1 MSKINKNYH
10 PNKKRAFI
18 MVFGMFIGTVL
29 LVYAGLISRNI
40 VHQDYPLVFVDS
52 NNKLMYIT
60 KSNNNKNDLA
70 SIENANIVYANN
82 DTKYL
87 LYTNNN
93 ALYLL
98 DTTFGGVGTKVCD
111 SSSIYGF
118 SKDDKY
124 VYYIDANSGLYLYDW
139 QNNVNSYVTSN
150 VSKVELIKSNVVLY
164 VQDSKL
170 YFYNLS
176 NQETKLIADSYDH
189 TEINDDNYLVLYSVA
204 NNNLYDYYIF
214 NTNTFE
220 NTKVL
225 SLVTKVY
232 AKDSNYTKFIY
243 TKPSTTAADFSSGIK
258 DDNASADKQFVAY
271 TYEDYVNN
279 KISKTTYENN
289 KEAAKKVALRN
300 QIRDYLKNYSIFGE
314 DIYYQNGNGTTLIA
328 SNINKLYYYD
338 IKNQKYS
345 YTTYHFENNSIDIAS
360 YDDMDAF
367 TNDLESKKL
376 NSLYF
381 KVSTNEES
389 MAYKNITTD
398 SKVIIRNNDEYY
410 LLVKDN
416 DYYNLYYS
424 KVANKALKIVGEVDT
439 NLLTYKLKIDY
450 INGYLYANYING
462 HYYLNQIADGKVKTI
477 AEDVN
482 PSYITVSEG
491 KDSIYY
497 LKSTTDNDGEL
508 MLYNGIRTSK
518 LADELHSF
526 IYFNNDL
533 IYVTKNYDSITKTSD
548 LYRYSSNHLTLIYK
562 DIADWYNPLTIKE
575 QETTEEE

>member
-1 MSKINKNYH
+1 MSKTNKNYH

-18 MVFGMFIGTVL
+18 MVFGMFFGTVL
-29 LVYAGLISRNI
+29 LVYAGLINRNI

-98 DTTFGGVGTKVCD
+98 DTTVGGIGTKICD
-111 SSSIYGF
+111 NTSLYGF

-124 VYYIDANSGLYLYDW
+124 IYYIDANSGLNLYDW
-139 QNNVNSYVTSN
+139 QNNINNYVTSN
-150 VSKVELIKSNVVLY
+150 VAKVELIKANVVLY
-164 VQDSKL
+164 VQDNKL
-170 YFYNLS
+170 FYYNLS
-176 NQETKLIADSYDH
+176 DQETKLITDSFDH
-189 TEINDDNYLVLYSVA
+189 AEINDDNYLILYSVV
-204 NNNLYDYYIF
+204 NNNLYDYYIY

-225 SLVTKVY
+225 SLVSKVY

-243 TKPSTTAADFSSGIK
+243 TKPSTSAKDFGAGIK
-258 DDNASADKQFVAY
+258 DDNANTDKLFVAY
-271 TYEDYVNN
+271 TYEDYTSN
-279 KISKTTYENN
+279 KISKATYETN
-289 KEAAKKVALRN
+289 KEAAKKVNLRN
-300 QIRDYLKNYSIFGE
+300 QIRDYLKNYSVFGE
-314 DIYYQNGNGTTLIA
+314 DIYYQNNNNNTLIA
-328 SNINKLYYYD
+328 SNINKLFYYD
-338 IKNQKYS
+338 IKNQRYS
-345 YTTYHFENNSIDIAS
+345 YTTYFFENNSIDIGS

-367 TNDLESKKL
+367 TTDLENKKL
-376 NSLYF
+376 NSLYY
-381 KVSTNEES
+381 KVSTNEGS

-398 SKVIIRNNDEYY
+398 SKVIIRNGDEYY

-424 KVANKALKIVGEVDT
+424 KIANKALKMVGEVDT
-439 NLLTYKLKIDY
+439 NLLTFKLKLDY
-450 INGYLYANYING
+450 VNGYLYCNYING

-482 PSYITVSEG
+482 PDYVTVAEG
-491 KDSIYY
+491 KDAIYY
-497 LKSTTDNDGEL
+497 LKSTTDNDGAL

-533 IYVTKNYDSITKTSD
+533 IYVTKNYDTITKTSD
-548 LYRYSSNHLTLIYK
+548 LYRYNNNHLTLIYK